1 MMMKIKKGNAG
12 LNLSIKKGLSQS
24 TIKITA
30 KGLEATVR
38 RQPSVDSHHHQA

>member
-1 MMMKIKKGNAG
+1 MIKIKKGNAG
-12 LNLSIKKGLSQS
+12 LNLSIIKKGLSQS

-38 RQPSVDSHHHQA
+38 RQPSVDSHHHQV